1 MFAIYKKELVAF
13 FGSLSGYIAVIVFL
27 LFSGLFVWIIPGE
40 QNLLDNGYASLEAYF
55 ALAPWVFMF
64 LIPAITM
71 RLFSEEKK
79 NGTIELLMTHP
90 ITDFQIVF
98 AKFMSAFTI
107 TLIAIMPTFVYFI
120 SVYLLGNPQGNIDL
134 GATWGSYI
142 GLIFLSIS
150 YVAIGVFSSSLSNNQ
165 VIAFI
170 LAAVII
176 FFLYLGIDAFS
187 QLFSLNKGEYFLQTF
202 SINRHYE
209 SLSRGVIDTRDLIY
223 FFSLSTIFILFAK
236 FKIQTNK
243 W

>member
-1 MFAIYKKELVAF
+1 MFAIYKKELATF

-40 QNLLDNGYASLEAYF
+40 HNLLDNGYASLEAYF
-55 ALAPWVFMF
+55 GLAPWVFMF

-71 RLFSEEKK
+71 RLFAEEKK

-90 ITDFQIVF
+90 ITYFQIVM
-98 AKFMSAFTI
+98 AKFLSAFTI
-107 TLIAIMPTFVYFI
+107 TLIAIAPTFVYFI
-120 SVYLLGNPQGNIDL
+120 SVYLLGNPQGNIDI

-142 GLIFLSIS
+142 GLVFLSIS

-170 LAAVII
+170 VAAVTI
-176 FFLYLGIDAFS
+176 FLLYLGMDAFS
-187 QLFSLNKGEYFLQTF
+187 QLFSLNKVEYVLQTF

-223 FFSLSTIFILFAK
+223 FFSLTAIFILLAK

-243 W
+243 

>member
-120 SVYLLGNPQGNIDL
+120 SVYLLGNPQGNID
-134 GATWGSYI
+134 
-142 GLIFLSIS
+142 
-150 YVAIGVFSSSLSNNQ
+150 
-165 VIAFI
+165 
-170 LAAVII
+170 
-176 FFLYLGIDAFS
+176 
-187 QLFSLNKGEYFLQTF
+187 
-202 SINRHYE
+202 
-209 SLSRGVIDTRDLIY
+209 
-223 FFSLSTIFILFAK
+223 
-236 FKIQTNK
+236 
-243 W
+243 